1 MSVKA
6 ASLTLRPQRKTRMTD
21 TAVLKHYPSLDSLL
35 ADVRACRACEAHLP
49 RGPRPIV
56 QVGEGARVLIVG
68 QAPGT
73 RVHAS
78 GIPWDDA
85 SGKRLREWLG
95 VDAATF
101 YDPTQFAIIPMGY
114 CYPGRSKSGDLPPRP
129 ECAELWLGHLLA
141 KLPDVKLTLLIG
153 AHAQKHFLGP
163 RRKLTLTV
171 TVQAWHEVTPVY
183 FPLPHLSP
191 RNTPW
196 LQRTPWFKQE
206 LVTVLRARIDPIVE

>member
-1 MSVKA
+1 M
-6 ASLTLRPQRKTRMTD
+6 TRMTD
-21 TAVLKHYPSLDSLL
+21 IAVLKHYPNLDTLL

-49 RGPRPIV
+49 KGPRPIV

-95 VDAATF
+95 VEPGEF
-101 YDPTQFAIIPMGY
+101 YDPARFAIIPMGY
-114 CYPGRSKSGDLPPRP
+114 CYPGRGNGGDLPPRP
-129 ECAELWLGHLLA
+129 ECADLWLDHLLA
-141 KLPDVKLTLLIG
+141 KLPDIKLTLLIG
-153 AHAQKHFLGP
+153 AHAQKHFLGT
-163 RRKLTLTV
+163 RRKPTLTE
-171 TVQAWHEVTPVY
+171 TVQAWREVAPTY
-183 FPLPHLSP
+183 FPLPHPSP

-196 LQRTPWFKQE
+196 LQRNPWFEQD
-206 LVTVLRARIDPIVE
+206 LVPTLRTQIDAIFR